1 MRRIHFMLLAAV
13 ILTLSLAFAQANQDL
28 SILNTTNQN
37 GTNQNATVLAANL
50 IGSESSISKPVY
62 DIESFARKKP
72 TYNIESIARKKP
84 TYNIE
89 SIARIKPVYDTSMLS
104 RNIKPLYDV
113 SQRAF
118 LPPRFSYTMAVL
130 RPTFNLSQRGGQL
143 STRFIYNAA
152 ITKTISNVSA
162 YSAIEPFYDIGQYS
176 RINPDTISPT

>member
-1 MRRIHFMLLAAV
+1 MLLAAV
-13 ILTLSLAFAQANQDL
+13 ILTSSLAFAQASQDL
-28 SILNTTNQN
+28 SILNATNQN
-37 GTNQNATVLAANL
+37 GTNQNATVQAANL

-72 TYNIESIARKKP
+72 TYNIESF
-84 TYNIE
+84 
-89 SIARIKPVYDTSMLS
+89 ARIKPVYDTSMLS

-118 LPPRFSYTMAVL
+118 LPARFSYTMAVL

-162 YSAIEPFYDIGQYS
+162 YSAIKPFYDIGQYS
-176 RINPDTISPT
+176 RINPDTISLHEGPINK